1 MVASFIFSN
10 WSLANYNGI
19 YNVCSNEI
27 KSIPTRSNTAKDL
40 YLDASCIYI
49 FIGTIL
55 SRSRCLL
62 GMEQYFVK
70 FAAICNYEK
79 NGSESRALV
88 EYSEHIQ
95 EESKKEDPV
104 ISKSDFSLNELRAGE
119 KLFARSSEFIL
130 SVVENNGFPDIALPE
145 IAFAGRSN
153 VGKSSLINS
162 LVGMKKL
169 ARVSNTPGRTQTINF
184 FNQNDALVL
193 VDLPGFGYAKASK
206 DDITRWKL
214 LTFDYLRGR
223 VNLECVFLLIDSRH
237 GIKPI
242 DIEVMNILDEAAV
255 SYQIVLTKLDKVK
268 KESLNSLCKNT
279 NSIISKHGAA
289 RPFFHLTS
297 SKDNIGLDLLRS
309 TIFKLI

>member
-1 MVASFIFSN
+1 
-10 WSLANYNGI
+10 
-19 YNVCSNEI
+19 
-27 KSIPTRSNTAKDL
+27 
-40 YLDASCIYI
+40 
-49 FIGTIL
+49 
-55 SRSRCLL
+55 
-62 GMEQYFVK
+62 MEQYFVK

-130 SVVENNGFPDIALPE
+130 SVVENNGFPDISLPE

-268 KESLNSLCKNT
+268 KESLNSLCNNT

-297 SKDNIGLDLLRS
+297 SKDNIGLLRKGVKQGSKSGDQSLLDSLQEILSYTHLCLEIRKS
-309 TIFKLI
+309 VGMQDKELFASDISQLLFSVDVKDIKTPSK

>member
-1 MVASFIFSN
+1 M
-10 WSLANYNGI
+10 
-19 YNVCSNEI
+19 
-27 KSIPTRSNTAKDL
+27 
-40 YLDASCIYI
+40 
-49 FIGTIL
+49 
-55 SRSRCLL
+55 
-62 GMEQYFVK
+62 
-70 FAAICNYEK
+70 
-79 NGSESRALV
+79 V

-130 SVVENNGFPDIALPE
+130 SVVENNGFPDISLPE

-206 DDITRWKL
+206 EDITRWKT

-223 VNLECVFLLIDSRH
+223 VKLECVFLLIDSRH

-268 KESLNSLCKNT
+268 KESLNSLCNNT

>member
-1 MVASFIFSN
+1 
-10 WSLANYNGI
+10 
-19 YNVCSNEI
+19 
-27 KSIPTRSNTAKDL
+27 
-40 YLDASCIYI
+40 
-49 FIGTIL
+49 
-55 SRSRCLL
+55 
-62 GMEQYFVK
+62 
-70 FAAICNYEK
+70 
-79 NGSESRALV
+79 LV
-88 EYSEHIQ
+88 EYSEHLQ
-95 EESKKEDPV
+95 KESREEQQV
-104 ISKSDFSLNELRAGE
+104 ISKDDFTFGELFSGK
-119 KLFARSSEFIL
+119 KLFAKPSEFIL
-130 SVVENNGFPDIALPE
+130 SVVENKGFPNINLPE

-184 FNQNDALVL
+184 FNQNDTLVL

-206 DDITRWKL
+206 EDIIRWKF

-223 VNLECVFLLIDSRH
+223 VNLSCVFLLIDSRH

-255 SYQIVLTKLDKVK
+255 SYQIVLTKLDKIK
-268 KESLNSLCKNT
+268 KESLSALCKNID
-279 NSIISKHGAA
+279 SVISKHGAA